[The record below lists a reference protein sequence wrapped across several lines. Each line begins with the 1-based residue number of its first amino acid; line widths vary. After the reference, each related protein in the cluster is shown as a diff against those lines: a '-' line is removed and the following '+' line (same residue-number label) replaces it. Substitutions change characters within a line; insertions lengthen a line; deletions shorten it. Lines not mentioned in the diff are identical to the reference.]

1 VQTRRGRRVEAGGG
15 SVEERGGAGNGGAV
29 GIELGR
35 RAADTGRG
43 GTAAT
48 GPARVSPVGRMRHW
62 TRAVRHRYG
71 ARLPAAMIRH
81 CASRLANLL
90 LELLRRVPEIHFTA
104 HYSHANSKK

>member
-1 VQTRRGRRVEAGGG
+1 MQTRRGRRVEAGGG
-15 SVEERGGAGNGGAV
+15 SVEERGGAGGAV

-35 RAADTGRG
+35 GAPDTGCG
-43 GTAAT
+43 GASAT
-48 GPARVSPVGRMRHW
+48 GAARVSPIGRMRHW

-81 CASRLANLL
+81 CVPRLADLL
-90 LELLRRVPEIHFTA
+90 LELLLRRMPEIHFTA